1 MKAHKI
7 VQGHYT
13 VQVDGATY
21 DIKRKS
27 YRVGKGTFIYRW
39 HIYQGETHIG
49 EGVTLYHA
57 KEILS
62 ARALP
67 DFVPVQAQP
76 DWVGAE
82 PTVHY
87 CI

>member
-27 YRVGKGTFIYRW
+27 YRVGKGTSIRERRTSER
-39 HIYQGETHIG
+39 G
-49 EGVTLYHA
+49 
-57 KEILS
+57 
-62 ARALP
+62 
-67 DFVPVQAQP
+67 
-76 DWVGAE
+76 
-82 PTVHY
+82 
-87 CI
+87 